1 MDIRVGDALFPVLPC
16 DDDAVGTEQSP
27 LDDEF
32 GSGVPSNNG
41 QSKTQPIMQTTPVGD
56 DARLKVQPIMQ
67 TTPVGDDARLK
78 VHREATQRLELAD
91 RAQHAYFLAYEVE
104 CEMADL
110 ALWTEAMIIPQSWR
124 LAIRKHLAPILLRM
138 KLHVGNLMQAES
150 MLLPPFDERKRV
162 QFDLLLQST
171 EDISVVLYD
180 SIQECKRKAIEGE
193 RVVAASMIQLHARR
207 RLRVIGFYTTKVKL
221 TRLQRGLIPGLF
233 DGLKGETIMN
243 ITADS
248 ITLEY
253 PKTANRNATGRGND
267 SKPNQH

>member
-1 MDIRVGDALFPVLPC
+1 MDIRVGDALFPVLPY

-41 QSKTQPIMQTTPVGD
+41 QS
-56 DARLKVQPIMQ
+56 KVQPIMQ

-207 RLRVIGFYTTKVKL
+207 RLRIGFYTTKVKL

-253 PKTANRNATGRGND
+253 PKTANRNATGRGNN
-267 SKPNQH
+267 SKPNKH